1 MSPFIIFA
9 IVLTIAEI
17 LYFSAAI
24 YMELHAKS
32 RKDGGSTENIPIED
46 EDDSAVVRP
55 RTVTENVETGGFD
68 ITGTSSSPEQE
79 QITEADETD
88 ITAKA
93 EEELLGQ

>member
-46 EDDSAVVRP
+46 EDDIAVVRP

-68 ITGTSSSPEQE
+68 TTVRFWPFLKQ
-79 QITEADETD
+79 
-88 ITAKA
+88 
-93 EEELLGQ
+93 